1 MKQVKLDNGQLNP
14 AMVDFA
20 AHQGFAIKTCRI
32 RRARTKGKVERMVDY
47 VKDNFLN
54 GREFIDLDDLNAQG
68 MNWLD
73 SVANVRV
80 HATTGHRPVDLHS
93 SEKPKLVPIES
104 IRPYT
109 FIQRH
114 PRKVAAESM
123 VAFASSRYSLPPAY
137 VGRTVE
143 VSHESQK
150 IIIRSG
156 DLIVAE
162 HPHQQQAFADWAQV
176 FAGDAVMAS
185 AALDRLLHRAT
196 VINIR
201 GESFRLKERKRAD
214 SRDGQSANSA
224 GQNSRKPAAADREME
239 VSA

>member
-20 AHQGFAIKTCRI
+20 SHHGYAIKTCRI

-73 SVANVRV
+73 AVANVRV
-80 HATTGHRPVDLHS
+80 HATTGHRPVDLLV
-93 SEKPKLVPIES
+93 SEKPKLIPLES

-123 VAFASSRYSLPPAY
+123 VAFCSSRYSVPPAF

-162 HPHQQQAFADWAQV
+162 HPVAQK
-176 FAGDAVMAS
+176 
-185 AALDRLLHRAT
+185 
-196 VINIR
+196 R
-201 GESFRLKERKRAD
+201 GESLTHKEHLDALWKLAMQRTPQPLPSWKLTFDHAVAAAPLSLYEQLLND
-214 SRDGQSANSA
+214 SR
-224 GQNSRKPAAADREME
+224 
-239 VSA
+239 VSAATREVAS